1 MDDDR
6 QGGRICG
13 GEDLYP
19 GLDPF
24 VRPYQVGDRL
34 SDAGDDELRPIS
46 ARCDPLLSVK
56 TEAPVTDVL
65 PRCTLALEGSETVD
79 ALVGRRMGR

>member
-1 MDDDR
+1 MPETTNSDR
-6 QGGRICG
+6 
-13 GEDLYP
+13 YP
-19 GLDPF
+19 HDG
-24 VRPYQVGDRL
+24 
-34 SDAGDDELRPIS
+34 I
-46 ARCDPLLSVK
+46 PLLPVK